1 MPSLERSAF
10 PGIKKKSKAG
20 KFERLTELDTDFPDK
35 RDLYPDD
42 AFDIEAGPS
51 GYPSITYPTFE
62 ETDFPKL
69 IEPEK
74 RETVNT
80 QNETLIKTTDQS
92 VKKSNNFNLPLLKK
106 CFNRKKKFE
115 RLTELVT
122 DFPDKKDFYPDDV
135 SVLQHFHYLVSDP
148 SGYPNIT
155 YPTFDETDF
164 QKFIEPEK
172 RETVNTQNETLTKTA
187 DQSEK
192 KSNNFHLALLKKRF
206 NRKKKIFDFYS
217 CGDCGN
223 YCTYSSKGFRSHCIT
238 VHKIGVQKDRTWD
251 RFGHP
256 FELEVEETTDTSPTS
271 AIQLEDLD
279 EQRQLEWALKDSAM
293 MYAAK

>member
-1 MPSLERSAF
+1 MGWLKKLMSAI
-10 PGIKKKSKAG
+10 PGIKKKSKVG
-20 KFERLTELDTDFPDK
+20 
-35 RDLYPDD
+35 
-42 AFDIEAGPS
+42 
-51 GYPSITYPTFE
+51 
-62 ETDFPKL
+62 
-69 IEPEK
+69 
-74 RETVNT
+74 
-80 QNETLIKTTDQS
+80 
-92 VKKSNNFNLPLLKK
+92 
-106 CFNRKKKFE
+106 KFE

-122 DFPDKKDFYPDDV
+122 DFPDKKDFYPDDA
-135 SVLQHFHYLVSDP
+135 FDIEAGP

-217 CGDCGN
+217 CGDCGD
-223 YCTYSSKGFRSHCIT
+223 YCTFSSKGFRSHCIT